1 MTKIIATLG
10 PISENLEIQQY
21 FKAHNVQIARINCS
35 HDTPENQTAKG
46 LSAKKAGL
54 EVLMDM
60 PGPKIRM
67 GALDPLTVKIGDKI
81 GLELERAGVEYPHPR
96 NHDGI
101 TYEILPTRVQL
112 ASFVKEGDDILIDDG
127 KTHLVV
133 DESIDGVMYCTAVSN
148 GLIKSGKG
156 INLPISD
163 VQIDFLTE
171 RDVYMMDGCLAQM
184 RPEYLACSF
193 VKNAGEV
200 ERMRGLVREILAKNK
215 ITDYFPK
222 ICVKLEMGMALE
234 TDTLTEIMNN
244 CDMVMV
250 ARGDLALEAKPL
262 HIAVPFL
269 QDKIVAMAKE
279 KGIPVVVATQMLESM
294 LEAPVPT
301 RAEVSDIYRAV
312 NINKADFIMLS
323 AESASGMYAREAVK
337 FMSDLIDYSAT
348 QN

>member
-10 PISENLEIQQY
+10 PVSENLNILQY
-21 FKAHNVQIARINCS
+21 FKANNVQIARINCS
-35 HDTPENQTAKG
+35 HDTPENQTKKG
-46 LSAKKAGL
+46 LTAKQAGL

-67 GALDPLTVKIGDKI
+67 GALEPINIKIGDKVI
-81 GLELERAGVEYPHPR
+81 LELEKVGVEYPHSR
-96 NHDGI
+96 IVDGI
-101 TYEILPTRVQL
+101 DYEVLPTRVDL
-112 ASFVKEGDDILIDDG
+112 ANFVKPGDDILIDDG
-127 KTHLVV
+127 KTHVVV
-133 DESIDGVMYCTAVSN
+133 DKSQYGSMYCTAVSN

-171 RDVYMMDGCLAQM
+171 RDVYMMDGCLAQL
-184 RPEYLACSF
+184 RAEYLAS
-193 VKNAGEV
+193 EV
-200 ERMRGLVREILAKNK
+200 ERMRNLVREILVKNN

-234 TDTLTEIMNN
+234 TETLTEIMDN

-279 KGIPVVVATQMLESM
+279 KGIPVIVATQMLESM
-294 LEAPVPT
+294 LDVPVPT

-312 NINKADFIMLS
+312 NYNKADFIMLS
-323 AESASGMYAREAVK
+323 AESASGNYPREAVK
-337 FMSDLIDYSAT
+337 FMSDLIEYSK
-348 QN
+348 NN

>member
-10 PISENLEIQQY
+10 PVSENLNILQY
-21 FKAHNVQIARINCS
+21 FKANNVQIARINCS
-35 HDTPENQTAKG
+35 HDTPENQTKKG
-46 LSAKKAGL
+46 LTAKQAGL

-67 GALDPLTVKIGDKI
+67 GALEPINIKIGDKVI
-81 GLELERAGVEYPHPR
+81 LELEKVGVEYPHSR
-96 NHDGI
+96 IVDGI
-101 TYEILPTRVQL
+101 DYEVLPTRVDL
-112 ASFVKEGDDILIDDG
+112 ANFVKPGDDILIDDG
-127 KTHLVV
+127 KTHVVV
-133 DESIDGVMYCTAVSN
+133 DKSQYGSMYCTAVSN

-193 VKNAGEV
+193 VKNASEV
-200 ERMRGLVREILAKNK
+200 ERMRNLVREILVKNN

-234 TDTLTEIMNN
+234 TETLTEIMDN

-279 KGIPVVVATQMLESM
+279 KGIPVIVATQMLESM
-294 LEAPVPT
+294 LDVPVPT

-312 NINKADFIMLS
+312 NYNKADFIMLS
-323 AESASGMYAREAVK
+323 AESASGNYPREAVK
-337 FMSDLIDYSAT
+337 FMSDLIEYSK
-348 QN
+348 NN